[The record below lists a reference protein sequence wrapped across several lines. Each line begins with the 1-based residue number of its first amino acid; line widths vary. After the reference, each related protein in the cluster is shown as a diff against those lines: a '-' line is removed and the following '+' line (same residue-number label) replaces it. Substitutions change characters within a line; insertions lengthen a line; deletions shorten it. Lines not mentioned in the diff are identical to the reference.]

1 MAIKTFS
8 AGEILTAADTNSY
21 LNNGGLVYLKEQN
34 VGSAVTSVT
43 VTDAFNS
50 GYRNY
55 KIIYS
60 GGVLSATNTIHLRFG
75 IGVTMTTTNYSG
87 AAFFVTATTN
97 TLGSLS
103 DNAAAQA
110 SYAGGGGTNGTYVNI
125 DVLNPQLATYTAF
138 HGVFNQDPNSRYG
151 SCSYEQRSTTQFT
164 SFNLSASAGTMSG
177 GTIYVYG
184 YRKV

>member
-75 IGVTMTTTNYSG
+75 IGATMTTTNYFGG
-87 AAFFVTATTN
+87 AYFFNVGTGVIAALTDN
-97 TLGSLS
+97 GS
-103 DNAAAQA
+103 AQA
-110 SYAGGGGTNGTYVNI
+110 SYAGGGGTTGTYVNI
-125 DVLNPQLATYTAF
+125 DVLNPQLVAYTAF
-138 HGVFNQDPNSRYG
+138 NGIFNQPPNGRYG
-151 SCSYEQRSTTQFT
+151 ACSYEQQSNTQFT
-164 SFNLSASAGTMSG
+164 SFALSASAGTMTG